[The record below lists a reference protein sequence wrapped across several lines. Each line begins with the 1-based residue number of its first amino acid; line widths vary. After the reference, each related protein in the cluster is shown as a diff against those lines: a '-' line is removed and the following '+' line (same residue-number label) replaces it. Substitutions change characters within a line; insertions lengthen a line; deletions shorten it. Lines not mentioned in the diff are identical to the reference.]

1 MTVATLMTKPSDPEE
16 EMERVRREFEAEFPK
31 MVYISGALTDMP
43 EEQRVVLRQF
53 YTDLGRVCKE
63 FGFAVYLPHIYGDPK
78 LVAHKTPKEIDEID
92 RLAVT
97 ISCLVI
103 AYVGVPSIGVGIEI
117 EMANHANKP
126 VILLFEKEK
135 MEARRISRLVRGNA
149 AIWEEVA
156 FMDFGHAVAR
166 LRMLLAKFKN
176 PDRNAYLPLPL
187 RP

>member
-1 MTVATLMTKPSDPEE
+1 MTLITKPLDPEE
-16 EMERVRREFEAEFPK
+16 ELARDRAEFEAELPK

-43 EEQRVVLRQF
+43 EEQRVVLRRF

-63 FGFAVYLPHIYGDPK
+63 FGFVVYLPHIYGDPK
-78 LVAHKTPKEIDEID
+78 LVAHKTPKQIDEID

-97 ISCLVI
+97 LSCLVI

-135 MEARRISRLVRGNA
+135 MEARRISRLVRGNVA
-149 AIWEEVA
+149 VREEVA
-156 FMDFGHAVAR
+156 FTDFDHAVAR
-166 LRMLLAKFKN
+166 LRMILAQFKN
-176 PDRNAYLPLPL
+176 PDRNGHLPPPL